1 MKQIQ
6 FLIKPASSLCNL
18 RCRYCF
24 YADIANNRSI
34 SNMGMMKQETID
46 RLLEEA
52 FAHIAPGGGIHFAFQ
67 GGEPALVGLSFY
79 DYFTAQADI
88 RKPSGIA
95 VSYSIQTNG
104 TLFDESWI
112 PLLKKYDFLVGIS
125 IDGYKDL
132 HNHYRVDAAGKDT
145 WKTVSHTFQML
156 TRAGIRTNVL
166 CVVTGPCAKHPDKV
180 YRELKKLGAE
190 FMQFIP
196 CIDPIEEERGKMPFS
211 LTPKA
216 YGQFLCRLFD
226 LWFEDWAKGDY
237 HSIRLFDDYI
247 HILLGCTD
255 HVTCSTCGNCGAY
268 FVVEGDG
275 SVYPC
280 DFFVLDK
287 WKMGALGENTLIEMS
302 NSQQARDFLQWGKEK
317 PADCQ
322 RCRWFRLC
330 NGGCKNDWERTG
342 EPRNHFCEALKV
354 FFAHAEQR
362 LLLIAR
368 EERNAR
374 RQMHT

>member
-34 SNMGMMKQETID
+34 RNMGMMKQETID

-79 DYFTAQADI
+79 DYFTAQADK

-104 TLFDESWI
+104 TQFDESWI

-156 TRAGIRTNVL
+156 TQVAGRAGRAAEQGLAILQTYQPERYSIRAAV
-166 CVVTGPCAKHPDKV
+166 
-180 YRELKKLGAE
+180 
-190 FMQFIP
+190 
-196 CIDPIEEERGKMPFS
+196 S
-211 LTPKA
+211 
-216 YGQFLCRLFD
+216 
-226 LWFEDWAKGDY
+226 GDY
-237 HSIRLFDDYI
+237 ERFYRN
-247 HILLGCTD
+247 
-255 HVTCSTCGNCGAY
+255 GNLASRG
-268 FVVEGDG
+268 
-275 SVYPC
+275 
-280 DFFVLDK
+280 
-287 WKMGALGENTLIEMS
+287 
-302 NSQQARDFLQWGKEK
+302 
-317 PADCQ
+317 
-322 RCRWFRLC
+322 
-330 NGGCKNDWERTG
+330 
-342 EPRNHFCEALKV
+342 NHKS
-354 FFAHAEQR
+354 R
-362 LLLIAR
+362 
-368 EERNAR
+368 
-374 RQMHT
+374 